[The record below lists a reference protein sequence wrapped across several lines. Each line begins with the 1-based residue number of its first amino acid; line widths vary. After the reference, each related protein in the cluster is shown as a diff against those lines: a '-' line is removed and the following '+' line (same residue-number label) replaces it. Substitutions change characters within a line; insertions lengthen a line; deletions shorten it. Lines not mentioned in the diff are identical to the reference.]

1 MLKARLFA
9 LFGLL
14 LFFASTASAQLPA
27 GWRVLY
33 DAPPPPDSLISLVRM
48 PPGWHLE
55 TNGPGGVVYDVDW
68 VATGRYALEW
78 EVFVFPTMSTEA
90 VGVVIAGRG
99 LESRDPSYHV
109 VKFTAQGLLS
119 VTRRAGVESRIV
131 VPAEQAAAFAPPTAT
146 EPGRNILRIAV
157 EADSVRVTLNG
168 TAAAAF
174 APLDGADGIFGF
186 RVGTGTNSH
195 VSRLDLTKPLAPPRP
210 PRSPG
215 S

>member
-1 MLKARLFA
+1 MLNSRIYA
-9 LFGLL
+9 LLGLL
-14 LFFASTASAQLPA
+14 VFIASPLDAQLPA

-68 VATGRYALEW
+68 IATGRYALEW
-78 EVFVFPTMSTEA
+78 EVFVFPTTSTEA
-90 VGVVIAGRG
+90 VGVVIGGRG
-99 LESRDPSYHV
+99 LESREPSYHV
-109 VKFTAQGLLS
+109 VKFTAQGMLS
-119 VTRRAGVESRIV
+119 VTRRIGIESRIV
-131 VPAEQAAAFAPPTAT
+131 VPAEHATAFALPTAT
-146 EPGRNILRIAV
+146 EPGKNILRITV
-157 EADSVRVTLNG
+157 DADSVRVTLNG
-168 TAAAAF
+168 SPAAAF
-174 APLDGADGIFGF
+174 APVDGADGIFGF

-210 PRSPG
+210 LRSPG